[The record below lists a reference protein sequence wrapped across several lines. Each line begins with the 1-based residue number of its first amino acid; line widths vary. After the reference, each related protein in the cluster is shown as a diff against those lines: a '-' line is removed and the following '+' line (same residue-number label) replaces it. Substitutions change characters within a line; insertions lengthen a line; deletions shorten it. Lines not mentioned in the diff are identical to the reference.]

1 MKQIEN
7 GRTSYYL
14 ADILRD
20 NKPSFFER
28 YNLFTQQEKAYRD
41 ICTCRIVD

>member
-7 GRTSYYL
+7 GRTSYDL
-14 ADILRD
+14 PDILRD
-20 NKPSFFER
+20 NKPSFFVCF
-28 YNLFTQQEKAYRD
+28 NLFTQQEKAYRD